1 MSEALFEKAEALVT
15 SIFLHHSLDEIAPTL
30 PSGRHELLEDPGFG
44 SDDDQ
49 DDNDKDDE
57 LTRRKKKMM
66 GKQREISTPS
76 LFSEIVREAFMDELR
91 VRLPSSFCY
100 YLFIYLNCPYL
111 YLWYLIC

>member
-1 MSEALFEKAEALVT
+1 VSEALFEKAEALVT

-30 PSGRHELLEDPGFG
+30 PSGRHESLEDPGFG

-57 LTRRKKKMM
+57 LTRRKKKKM

-76 LFSEIVREAFMDELR
+76 LFSEMVREAFMDELR
-91 VRLPSSFCY
+91 VRFLDFF
-100 YLFIYLNCPYL
+100 FITYHFPYL
-111 YLWYLIC
+111 YLYLPYC